1 MPPFYWG
8 PPIVWMAIIGWLSSD
23 AGSAEHTG
31 ALLTPL
37 LGLLWPTASPPQLQA
52 LHALVRKAAHLT
64 EYGVLGLLWYR
75 AFRAGW
81 GWSARRA
88 SWPALVL
95 SVGWA
100 VLDEVHQSFLPS
112 RTASIADVGLDA
124 AGAALGLIFTRGG
137 WRAVDILT
145 ALLLWTAALGGAGL
159 IALHLALGVPGG
171 VLWLTTPAAGVAAL
185 VAMRLRA
192 RLPKPSDV
200 DRAYPADRH
209 RRD

>member
-1 MPPFYWG
+1 MVVIAG
-8 PPIVWMAIIGWLSSD
+8 LSSD

-37 LGLLWPTASPPQLQA
+37 FGWLWPAASPPQLEA

-81 GWSARRA
+81 GWPARRA
-88 SWPALVL
+88 SWQALAL

-100 VLDEVHQSFLPS
+100 VLDEVHQSFVPS
-112 RTASIADVGLDA
+112 RTASSVDVGIDA
-124 AGAALGLIFTRGG
+124 AGAALGLMFVRGG
-137 WRAVDILT
+137 WRAVDVLIGV
-145 ALLLWTAALGGAGL
+145 LLWTTALGGAGL

-171 VLWLTTPAAGVAAL
+171 ILWFTTPVAGVAAL
-185 VAMRLRA
+185 VVMRLRP
-192 RLPKPSDV
+192 RLPKPSDA
-200 DRAYPADRH
+200 DPAYPADRH
-209 RRD
+209 RTG